1 MRRGIALIEVLV
13 AGAVLLVLTLPL
25 VDMVSE
31 NGRAVGALTR
41 RVVLELRVR
50 RHQTE
55 AAATTYAT
63 LLAAGVLPVGLAEP
77 AGAEAYAE
85 HVEGVNE
92 ACQVHE
98 VVSGLAEIQA
108 RVAWTP
114 ARGGPREVLSRRL
127 VADPTHAMRMAY
139 PLSVVPR

>member
-25 VDMVSE
+25 VDMVAE
-31 NGRAVGALTR
+31 NGRAVASLTR
-41 RVVLELRVR
+41 RLVLELRAR

-63 LLAAGVLPVGLAEP
+63 LLAAGALPMGLAEP
-77 AGAEAYAE
+77 ADAEAYNE
-85 HVEGVNE
+85 HVQGVDE
-92 ACQVHE
+92 ACEVHE
-98 VVSGLAEIQA
+98 LASGLAEVRA

-114 ARGGPREVLSRRL
+114 ARGGPREVLCRRL
-127 VADPTHAMRMAY
+127 VADPTHAMRLSF
-139 PLSVVPR
+139 PLSVVAR